1 MSAKIPP
8 QPILATTRLSTDLDN
23 LVGSAAQADSLWK
36 AVSLRDSDIRGIS
49 KNAGVYCF
57 VLPES
62 ALPSQRRLV
71 LHGRTFG
78 SRGARRQLHVHFE
91 YQPRKFAR
99 GEGLVVYVGKA
110 ASLRARIK
118 GHLSVNTNATTNQVL
133 RGIVGQPHRQVTQGA
148 LRIAREVLQKH
159 GSVHYIEHFHH
170 NESTANYRTVADIG
184 ECLVAE
190 RDLLEIK
197 LIAQYAPPFNIKAE
211 R

>member
-1 MSAKIPP
+1 MSTKTPP
-8 QPILATTRLSTDLDN
+8 QPILATTRLTADLDKI
-23 LVGSAAQADSLWK
+23 VASAANLDSPWK
-36 AVSLRDSDIRGIS
+36 AVSLRDSDITKIT

-62 ALPSQRRLV
+62 ALPRERRLV

-78 SRGARRQLHVHFE
+78 SRGARRQLQVHFE
-91 YQPRKFAR
+91 YQPRKFAY

-110 ASLRARIK
+110 ARIRARVK
-118 GHLSVNTNATTNQVL
+118 GHLSVNAKATTNQVL
-133 RGIVGQPHRQVTQGA
+133 RGIVGRPHTLITQALLRTARQV
-148 LRIAREVLQKH
+148 LQEH

-170 NESTANYRTVADIG
+170 NEANANYRTAADIG

-197 LIAQYAPPFNIKAE
+197 LIAAYAPPFNIKAE